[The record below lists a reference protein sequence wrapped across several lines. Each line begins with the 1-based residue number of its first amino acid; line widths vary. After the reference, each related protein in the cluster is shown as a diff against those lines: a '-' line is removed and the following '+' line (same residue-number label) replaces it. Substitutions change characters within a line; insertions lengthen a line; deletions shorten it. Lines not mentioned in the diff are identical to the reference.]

1 MFYSVNWL
9 GRVSIVVAV
18 EGVTA
23 ICQIGSRI
31 DCFDTGK
38 TLLVSDSPS
47 RNGAV
52 LIGRSLGQ
60 DDRR

>member
-18 EGVTA
+18 EGATA

-31 DCFDTGK
+31 DYFDTGK
-38 TLLVSDSPS
+38 TLLVSDCPS
-47 RNGAV
+47 RNEAV
-52 LIGRSLGQ
+52 LIGH
-60 DDRR
+60 

>member
-1 MFYSVNWL
+1 MFYFVNWL

-38 TLLVSDSPS
+38 TLLVSDCPS
-47 RNGAV
+47 RNGAAV
-52 LIGRSLGQ
+52 LIGH
-60 DDRR
+60 